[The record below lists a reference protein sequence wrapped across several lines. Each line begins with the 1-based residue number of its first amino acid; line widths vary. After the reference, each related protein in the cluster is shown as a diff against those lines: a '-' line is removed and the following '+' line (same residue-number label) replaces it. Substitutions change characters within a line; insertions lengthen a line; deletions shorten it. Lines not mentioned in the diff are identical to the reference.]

1 MANEINITYT
11 GSNSIYAI
19 IRRTSDN
26 LVWNATTFVSW
37 SDGDIDNYDIQLS
50 SAGGDYY
57 TANFPSAISTGILY
71 RVLYYEQSGASPST
85 SDIILSSESGYW
97 DGSSLVE
104 SLVTGTT
111 AVSTD
116 DFDDTTLLYCTVEN
130 VKKILPRNITRV
142 LDQRNRHS
150 QPVITED
157 DIGDYIRRAQVEIDG
172 ELSELYTTPLRRIV
186 EVDLRLRTRATSHIY
201 PDPIPFIAQRY
212 AAAMIYNERFTGDGG
227 NIDGSV
233 FGDRYYQQAQ
243 NKMKQ
248 ILTGVIDLKGQRR
261 TGWRYGRPESR
272 NIKVIPHYAKRVE
285 REPIK

>member
-1 MANEINITYT
+1 MANELNITYT
-11 GSNSIYAI
+11 GANTIYAI

-26 LVWNATTFVSW
+26 KVWSSSSFVSW
-37 SDGDIDNYDIQLS
+37 ADGDIDNYDIALS
-50 SAGGDYY
+50 SAGGDLY
-57 TANFPSAISTGILY
+57 TANFPSTITTGILY
-71 RVLYYEQSGASPST
+71 RVFYYEQAGASPST
-85 SDIILSSESGYW
+85 SDIIMSSESGYW

-104 SLVTGTT
+104 SLVTGTVS
-111 AVSTD
+111 VSTD

-150 QPVITED
+150 QPIITED
-157 DIGDYIRRAQVEIDG
+157 DIADYIRRAQVEIDG
-172 ELSELYTTPLRRIV
+172 ELSALYATPLNRVI
-186 EVDLRLRTRATSHIY
+186 EVDGRLKARTNTHIY

-212 AAAMIYNERFTGDGG
+212 AASMIYNERFTGDGG

-248 ILTGVIDLKGQRR
+248 ILTGVIDLRGQRR
-261 TGWRYGRPESR
+261 IGWRYGRPESR
-272 NIKVIPHYAKRVE
+272 NIKVIPYFAKRVE